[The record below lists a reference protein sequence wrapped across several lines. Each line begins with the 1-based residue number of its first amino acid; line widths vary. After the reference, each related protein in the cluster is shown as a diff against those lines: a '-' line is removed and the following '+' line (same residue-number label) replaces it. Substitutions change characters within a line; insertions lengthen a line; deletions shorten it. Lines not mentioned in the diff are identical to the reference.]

1 MQEEFYSIIKLITG
15 EELMALVSIDENDGD
30 PLVILQNP
38 ITMKLISTQYGI
50 QIKVKSWLELTNDDL
65 FVIRPERII
74 TMTETKNKKLIKIY
88 KDYNENYN
96 FFIDDI
102 DNINSKFDDSD
113 INTNTDTS
121 TGNKVNLSKNMGYLD
136 SVESARK
143 KLEEIFNKSID
154 P

>member
-96 FFIDDI
+96 SFIDDI

-121 TGNKVNLSKNMGYLD
+121 TGKVNLSKNMGYLD

>member
-96 FFIDDI
+96 SFIDDI

>member
-96 FFIDDI
+96 SFIDDI

-143 KLEEIFNKSID
+143 KLEEIFNKSIE

>member
-96 FFIDDI
+96 SFIDDI

-121 TGNKVNLSKNMGYLD
+121 TGKVNLSKNMGYLD

-143 KLEEIFNKSID
+143 KLEEIFNKSIE

>member
-121 TGNKVNLSKNMGYLD
+121 TGKVNLSKNMGYLD

>member
-121 TGNKVNLSKNMGYLD
+121 TGKVNLSKNMGYLD

-143 KLEEIFNKSID
+143 KLEEIFNKSIE

>member
-15 EELMALVSIDENDGD
+15 EELMALISIDENDGD

-38 ITMKLISTQYGI
+38 ITMKLISTQYGV
-50 QIKVKSWLELTNDDL
+50 QIKVRSWMELTDDDL
-65 FVIRPERII
+65 FVVRPERII
-74 TMTETKNKKLIKIY
+74 TMTETKNERLIKIY
-88 KDYNENYN
+88 KDYNENHD

-102 DNINSKFDDSD
+102 ENNKSESSD
-113 INTNTDTS
+113 TNT
-121 TGNKVNLSKNMGYLD
+121 GKVKLSKNMGYLD

-143 KLEEIFNKSID
+143 KLEEIFKKSVE